1 MDTSIQQTILIALFV
16 IALFAF
22 SRSILRLCLSLFV
35 SVSSIILAVVSLVC
49 CVLLIFFVAAPTVV
63 ITCYVVGQ
71 IADGKGTHSKLVE
84 QVCDI
89 HPPRS
94 ESRRY

>member
-1 MDTSIQQTILIALFV
+1 MSITEQQTILAILTAVSLFV
-16 IALFAF
+16 F
-22 SRSILRLCLSLFV
+22 SRQILRLCLSLFV

-71 IADGKGTHSKLVE
+71 IANGKGTHSRVVE

-89 HPPRS
+89 RPPKS
-94 ESRRY
+94 MSNRY